1 MVTESNPGPT
11 QSDCKSP
18 VGYLKKTKVFKGTVK
33 KCDLSENNVNIAIG
47 PKLQKLFFLE
57 WNNTTYILCITD
69 IIGPYR
75 SSLASLATLSGF

>member
-11 QSDCKSP
+11 QSDCESP

-47 PKLQKLFFLE
+47 PKLKKLFFLE
-57 WNNTTYILCITD
+57 
-69 IIGPYR
+69 
-75 SSLASLATLSGF
+75 